1 MSASRKRRLF
11 PRTLD
16 EVVKSTTSPLIQK
29 QGKFYHALLRD
40 WPTIMGARAASM
52 RPVRVQFAAGAAENA
67 VLHLE
72 VSAAL
77 APELAYQQEQI
88 LEQLARYFGYRAIGR
103 LVLHPTHA
111 LAAPDAPMPEKIV
124 AAAPPTALPD
134 HLPRELKSVFAR
146 LQQHLSSRDDK
157 RE

>member
-1 MSASRKRRLF
+1 MSAHRKRRLF

-40 WPTIMGARAASM
+40 WQTIMGARATSM
-52 RPVRVQFAAGAAENA
+52 RPVRVQFPPNATENA

-77 APELAYQQEQI
+77 APELAYAQEQI
-88 LEQLARYFGYRAIGR
+88 VEQLARYFGYKAIGR
-103 LVLHPTHA
+103 LVLHPTHDLVA
-111 LAAPDAPMPEKIV
+111 HDEPPSPPPAKEPMAV
-124 AAAPPTALPD
+124 SD

-146 LQQHLSSRDDK
+146 LQQHMLKRDDK
-157 RE
+157 PQ